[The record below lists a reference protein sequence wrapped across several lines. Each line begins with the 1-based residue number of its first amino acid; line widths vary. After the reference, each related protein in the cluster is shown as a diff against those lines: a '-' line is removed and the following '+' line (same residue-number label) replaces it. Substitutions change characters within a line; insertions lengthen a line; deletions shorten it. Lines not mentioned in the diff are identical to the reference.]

1 MSQPWPSP
9 ALVSNEQQSGK
20 EKYFTVSG
28 RDWGFPFMEIVM
40 KVILVSMCEKSLCVL
55 LSFSYSYSIYRH
67 TFSAICSVTLFS
79 RVPVKLNNSRY
90 LDTLNFR

>member
-28 RDWGFPFMEIVM
+28 RDWVFPFMEIVM
-40 KVILVSMCEKSLCVL
+40 KVILVSVCEKSLGVL
-55 LSFSYSYSIYRH
+55 LSLAALILSTDTHFQQ
-67 TFSAICSVTLFS
+67 FAVFLCSHSFL
-79 RVPVKLNNSRY
+79 
-90 LDTLNFR
+90 

>member
-40 KVILVSMCEKSLCVL
+40 KVILVSMCGKSLGVL
-55 LSFSYSYSIYRH
+55 LSFSCSYSICRH
-67 TFSAICSVTLFS
+67 TFSAICSVPLFS
-79 RVPVKLNNSRY
+79 LIPVKLNNSRY